1 MRGGEKD
8 RRVRVRAEGEAS
20 RLTLFN
26 GLNPSLKTSI
36 EDNLLFDNMF
46 LFLTGGAGG
55 GRGRERQMLHNN
67 ICTLHLAVMLCPI
80 IGGGWCVD
88 RAVT

>member
-46 LFLTGGAGG
+46 LFLTGGAGADEAES
-55 GRGRERQMLHNN
+55 GRC
-67 ICTLHLAVMLCPI
+67 CTTISAHSI
-80 IGGGWCVD
+80 S
-88 RAVT
+88 R